1 MLKRLFQSSCP
12 FLSESKQIVSRKNH
26 EKTRSKENESRKVAI
41 CFSCLKLMI
50 CEIENE
56 SRKVVA
62 KQKRAVALT
71 KEKGIQAF
79 IRHVLI
85 NQHHLFSFNTAT
97 KKSHK
102 IPMLEFRNHRNFIH
116 KLFDPLTRCFRKS
129 FDSYFLPI
137 W

>member
-12 FLSESKQIVSRKNH
+12 FLSESKQIVSRKIY
-26 EKTRSKENESRKVAI
+26 EKTRKN
-41 CFSCLKLMI
+41 
-50 CEIENE
+50 ENE

-71 KEKGIQAF
+71 KEKCIQAF

-102 IPMLEFRNHRNFIH
+102 VPMLEFRNHRNFIH
-116 KLFDPLTRCFRKS
+116 KLFEPLTRCFRKP

-137 W
+137 WQFSLQCHIKPLNTYML

>member
-1 MLKRLFQSSCP
+1 MPLIMSKRLSQSSCP
-12 FLSESKQIVSRKNH
+12 FLSESKHIVSRKSH
-26 EKTRSKENESRKVAI
+26 EKTRAN
-41 CFSCLKLMI
+41 
-50 CEIENE
+50 ENE

-71 KEKGIQAF
+71 KEKCIQAF

-102 IPMLEFRNHRNFIH
+102 IPVLEFRNHHNFIH
-116 KLFDPLTRCFRKS
+116 KLFAPLTWCSRES
-129 FDSYFLPI
+129 FHSYFLSI
-137 W
+137 WQFSLQCHLKRINTYLL

>member
-1 MLKRLFQSSCP
+1 MWKRLFQSSCP

-26 EKTRSKENESRKVAI
+26 EKTWANENESRKVAI

-50 CEIENE
+50 YEIENE

-71 KEKGIQAF
+71 KEKCIQAF

-102 IPMLEFRNHRNFIH
+102 IPVLEFRNHHNFIH
-116 KLFDPLTRCFRKS
+116 KLFAPLT
-129 FDSYFLPI
+129 
-137 W
+137 